1 MILNSTAYSLYL
13 YVRFWSDYRTVSR
26 DPTHWICFLRV
37 QYNML
42 YCIISLTMLAEI
54 TEIAGNWKKSKGLIE
69 IEMLELEQ
77 L

>member
-1 MILNSTAYSLYL
+1 
-13 YVRFWSDYRTVSR
+13 
-26 DPTHWICFLRV
+26 
-37 QYNML
+37 
-42 YCIISLTMLAEI
+42 MLAEI